1 MSMELRFY
9 IPNLCSNFNVWR
21 QRNTKVDRDTKSRED
36 LGAVIYDITNI
47 LENFGNDLK
56 QLKENTPKRIEKL
69 RW

>member
-9 IPNLCSNFNVWR
+9 IPNLCSNFNVWK

>member
-9 IPNLCSNFNVWR
+9 IPNLWSNFNVWK

>member
-9 IPNLCSNFNVWR
+9 IPNLCSNFNVWK

-56 QLKENTPKRIEKL
+56 QLKENTPKE
-69 RW
+69 

>member
-9 IPNLCSNFNVWR
+9 IPNLCSNFNVWK

-56 QLKENTPKRIEKL
+56 QLKENTPKRTEKL

>member
-9 IPNLCSNFNVWR
+9 IPNLCSNFNVWK
-21 QRNTKVDRDTKSRED
+21 QRNTKVDRDTKSQED

>member
-1 MSMELRFY
+1 MELRFY

>member
-9 IPNLCSNFNVWR
+9 IPNLCSNFIVWK

>member
-9 IPNLCSNFNVWR
+9 IPNLCSNFNVWK
-21 QRNTKVDRDTKSRED
+21 QRNTKVDRDTKSQED

-69 RW
+69 WW

>member
-9 IPNLCSNFNVWR
+9 IPNLCSNFNVWK

-36 LGAVIYDITNI
+36 LGAVIYGITNI

>member
-9 IPNLCSNFNVWR
+9 IPNLCSNFNVWK

-69 RW
+69 RG

>member
-9 IPNLCSNFNVWR
+9 IPNLCSNCNVWK
-21 QRNTKVDRDTKSRED
+21 QRNTKVDRDTKSQED